1 MSHTLQEVIDLAV
14 KTAVL
19 KAHPVGSYWITETD
33 DDPNIIFG
41 GGVWERIQ
49 GKFLQCSDDTHPAG
63 TDIDA
68 GLPDIHGEI
77 HVVGNQESCRWACNV
92 ICGGAFQTY
101 PIVSGKQAY
110 AQCTINSLSDTNR
123 ADFDASRYNAIYG
136 NSNTVQPPAHVV
148 NVWKRTA

>member
-41 GGVWERIQ
+41 GGVWERVQ

-68 GLPDIHGEI
+68 GLPNITADMFPLGISWK
-77 HVVGNQESCRWACNV
+77 NN
-92 ICGGAFQTY
+92 
-101 PIVSGKQAY
+101 
-110 AQCTINSLSDTNR
+110 INSIMGAMGVYYENSSFPQYVSSTTTATNWPISR
-123 ADFDASRYNAIYG
+123 GVLNASWSNAIYG
-136 NSNTVQPPAHVV
+136 NSDTVQPPAHVV